1 MHWVA
6 ACQSRT
12 GTSEASAEV
21 RTETTARESSWATLP
36 CNGETLMAKPLP
48 RIDGTETVRELRPVE
63 QKIEQ
68 PAPPE
73 ENYVTSMAH
82 VRRVDVVLPPRHR
95 KILSDK
101 IRKLQ
106 DEGARLDDGTE
117 VTDKTKAVL
126 WILEN
131 EVTV

>member
-1 MHWVA
+1 
-6 ACQSRT
+6 
-12 GTSEASAEV
+12 
-21 RTETTARESSWATLP
+21 
-36 CNGETLMAKPLP
+36 MAKPLP
-48 RIDGTETVRELRPVE
+48 RIDGTETIQQLKPVE
-63 QKIEQ
+63 QKVEHSV
-68 PAPPE
+68 PPE

-82 VRRVDVVLPPRHR
+82 VRRVDVVLPPKHR

-131 EVTV
+131 EVDVQHG

>member
-1 MHWVA
+1 
-6 ACQSRT
+6 
-12 GTSEASAEV
+12 
-21 RTETTARESSWATLP
+21 
-36 CNGETLMAKPLP
+36 MAKPLP
-48 RIDGTETVRELRPVE
+48 RIDGTETIQPLKPVD

-68 PAPPE
+68 PAQPE

-82 VRRVDVVLPPRHR
+82 VRRVDVVLPPKHR

-131 EVTV
+131 EVDVQHG

>member
-1 MHWVA
+1 
-6 ACQSRT
+6 
-12 GTSEASAEV
+12 
-21 RTETTARESSWATLP
+21 
-36 CNGETLMAKPLP
+36 
-48 RIDGTETVRELRPVE
+48 LRPVE
-63 QKIEQ
+63 QKIEK

-82 VRRVDVVLPPRHR
+82 VRRVDVVLPPKHR

-101 IRKLQ
+101 IRRLQ
-106 DEGARLDDGTE
+106 DEGATLEDGTE

>member
-1 MHWVA
+1 
-6 ACQSRT
+6 
-12 GTSEASAEV
+12 
-21 RTETTARESSWATLP
+21 
-36 CNGETLMAKPLP
+36 MAKPLP

-82 VRRVDVVLPPRHR
+82 VRRVDVVLPPKHR

>member
-1 MHWVA
+1 
-6 ACQSRT
+6 
-12 GTSEASAEV
+12 
-21 RTETTARESSWATLP
+21 
-36 CNGETLMAKPLP
+36 MAKPLP

-63 QKIEQ
+63 QKVEHS
-68 PAPPE
+68 APPE
-73 ENYVTSMAH
+73 ENYVTSMAQ
-82 VRRVDVVLPPRHR
+82 VRRVDVVLPPKHR

-131 EVTV
+131 EVDVQHG

>member
-1 MHWVA
+1 
-6 ACQSRT
+6 
-12 GTSEASAEV
+12 
-21 RTETTARESSWATLP
+21 
-36 CNGETLMAKPLP
+36 
-48 RIDGTETVRELRPVE
+48 LRPVE
-63 QKIEQ
+63 QKIEK
-68 PAPPE
+68 PAPSE